1 MHRGYV
7 KLWRKSI
14 DSGLLQNAEAWQ
26 FMSWCLLKATHKP
39 QKQLVGKQVVKLE
52 AGQFVFGRKSAAKDL
67 CSTEQKIRT
76 SLNLLKSLDF
86 LTIKPTNKFSII
98 TVVNW
103 GTYQQEQPTNNQ
115 QPNQQATNNQPTSNQ
130 QATTNKNDKN
140 IKNEKNKEYSPE
152 LEKFV
157 DSFQKTMV
165 DTYGG
170 LAPKI
175 TTSSRNTSLD
185 TVNKLIRIDGHSLEE
200 IRAAMLWAVKDDF
213 WSKNA
218 RSLGQLRNKSKSNGM
233 TKFQNI
239 WSAMKSEQD
248 KKPTVGKTPTFY
260 KENNDELPAYARG
273 PIG

>member
-103 GTYQQEQPTNNQ
+103 GTYQHEQPTNNQ
-115 QPNQQATNNQPTSNQ
+115 QPNQQATNKQPTSNQ
-130 QATTNKNDKN
+130 QSTTNKNDKN
-140 IKNEKNKEYSPE
+140 IKNGKNKEYSPE
-152 LEKFV
+152 LERFV
-157 DSFQKTMV
+157 DDYIAYVKNTHGKSSPNVTDKTRSDYLDSV
-165 DTYGG
+165 D
-170 LAPKI
+170 
-175 TTSSRNTSLD
+175 
-185 TVNKLIRIDGHSLEE
+185 KLIRIDGFTLEE
-200 IRAAMLWAVKDDF
+200 IRKALLWAVTDKDF
-213 WSKNA
+213 WAGQVLSLARLRSKSKNG
-218 RSLGQLRNKSKSNGM
+218 LK
-233 TKFQNI
+233 KFQNLFVAYEQKCPQQKEEKNPYEGLSEEEI
-239 WSAMKSEQD
+239 DAMFE
-248 KKPTVGKTPTFY
+248 G
-260 KENNDELPAYARG
+260 
-273 PIG
+273 